1 MKSFR
6 PSAKAAVVC
15 SLILAVGAP
24 SAAMGFGEG
33 RSLLLGKRNP
43 SGNSNLAVLR
53 ETQIIANTATYSTRQ
68 SNLKEGDGGGAI
80 YGCRSNAGNEPCI
93 RANNLRS
100 GRAFEFA
107 SDGKEAGRIEVGGD
121 HTGAPFTTN
130 ATGVATGLNA
140 DQVDGKSATD
150 FAAATSLTF
159 AIVSDTGGTATP
171 TVTGPTSPTVTEA
184 TVGGD
189 AVYTVDFKRDVSKC
203 SYTASPSGSA
213 GSAPG
218 VAPTTG
224 QPNQVTVNMGAT
236 GTTPAPNR
244 GSFHLQVMC

>member
-15 SLILAVGAP
+15 SLILVVGAP
-24 SAAMGFGEG
+24 PAAMGFGEG

-43 SGNSNLAVLR
+43 SGNSNLAGTR
-53 ETQIIANTATYSTRQ
+53 GTQIIANTATYSTRQ

-100 GRAFEFA
+100 GRAFEVA

-150 FAAATSLTF
+150 FGAAASLTF
-159 AIVSDTGGTATP
+159 AIVSDPGTGTP
-171 TVTGPTSPTVTEA
+171 TVSGPSSPTVT
-184 TVGGD
+184 
-189 AVYTVDFKRDVSKC
+189 F
-203 SYTASPSGSA
+203 
-213 GSAPG
+213 
-218 VAPTTG
+218 
-224 QPNQVTVNMGAT
+224 AT
-236 GTTPAPNR
+236 GTNNDAIYTIDFER
-244 GSFHLQVMC
+244 

>member
-6 PSAKAAVVC
+6 FSGRAAVVC
-15 SLILAVGAP
+15 SLILAIGVP
-24 SAAMGFGEG
+24 SVAMGFGEG

-43 SGNSNLAVLR
+43 SANPGLALNS
-53 ETQIIANTATYSTRQ
+53 ETEIIANTSTYGTRQ
-68 SNLKEGDGGGAI
+68 SNKKDGDGGGAI
-80 YGCRSNAGNEPCI
+80 YGCRSNPGNEPCI
-93 RANNLRS
+93 RSNNLKG
-100 GRAFEFA
+100 GRAFEFETV
-107 SDGKEAGRIEVGGD
+107 GKEAGRIEVGGD

-159 AIVSDTGGTATP
+159 AIVTDTGTAVP

-184 TVGGD
+184 TAGGD

-203 SYTASPSGSA
+203 A
-213 GSAPG
+213 
-218 VAPTTG
+218 
-224 QPNQVTVNMGAT
+224 
-236 GTTPAPNR
+236 
-244 GSFHLQVMC
+244 